1 MNRGEFRT
9 AVNERLAIPS
19 IGDGLLSD
27 TTLNSLINRSLS
39 VIASSK
45 EWPWLLDDY
54 TINFVSG
61 SASLPND
68 FVRARSLVI
77 ESKPTV
83 WLQLEDFIMPDR
95 NNGTFAWTI
104 IGNKAKLSPVN
115 TTTVTGT
122 LYYYRNEPTLLS
134 DASTPLIPS
143 IHHSLVVAYTCY
155 LASMTRQDES
165 RAAVYQAEYQSLLNN
180 TRDDLKQNTG
190 RRIRYDGGYE
200 YSSWS

>member
-1 MNRGEFRT
+1 
-9 AVNERLAIPS
+9 
-19 IGDGLLSD
+19 
-27 TTLNSLINRSLS
+27 
-39 VIASSK
+39 
-45 EWPWLLDDY
+45 
-54 TINFVSG
+54 
-61 SASLPND
+61 
-68 FVRARSLVI
+68 
-77 ESKPTV
+77 
-83 WLQLEDFIMPDR
+83 MPDR

>member
-9 AVNERLAIPS
+9 AVKERLAIPS

-39 VIASSK
+39 VIASAK

-54 TINFVSG
+54 TMNFVSG

-68 FVRARSLVI
+68 FIRARSLVI
-77 ESKPTV
+77 DSKPTT

-95 NNGTFAWTI
+95 MNGAFAWTI
-104 IGNKAKLSPVN
+104 IGNKAKLTPLPTS
-115 TTTVTGT
+115 TLTGT
-122 LYYYRNEPTLLS
+122 LYYYRNEPNLAS
-134 DASTPLIPS
+134 DASTPLIPTV
-143 IHHSLVVAYTCY
+143 HHSLIVAYTCY
-155 LASMTRQDES
+155 LASMTRQDEG
-165 RAAVYQAEYQSLLNN
+165 RAAVYQAEYQALLNN

-190 RRIRYDGGYE
+190 RRIRYDGGYQ
-200 YSSWS
+200 YATWS

>member
-9 AVNERLAIPS
+9 AIKERLAIPT

-77 ESKPTV
+77 EGRPTV
-83 WLQLEDFIMPDR
+83 WLQLEDFVMPDR

-115 TTTVTGT
+115 TTAVTGT
-122 LYYYRNEPTLLS
+122 LYYYRNEPTLAS

-143 IHHSLVVAYTCY
+143 IHHSLVVAYACY

>member
-9 AVNERLAIPS
+9 AIKERLAIPT

-61 SASLPND
+61 AASLPND
-68 FVRARSLVI
+68 FIRARSLVI
-77 ESKPTV
+77 EGRPTV
-83 WLQLEDFIMPDR
+83 WLQLEDFVMPDR

-122 LYYYRNEPTLLS
+122 LYYYRNEPTLAS

-143 IHHSLVVAYTCY
+143 IHHSLVVAYACY

>member
-9 AVNERLAIPS
+9 AVKERLAIPS

-39 VIASSK
+39 VIASTR

-54 TINFVSG
+54 TMTFVSG
-61 SASLPND
+61 SATIPND
-68 FVRARSLVI
+68 FVRARALVI
-77 ESKPTV
+77 DSKPTC

-104 IGNKAKLSPVN
+104 IGNKAKLSPLPTAN
-115 TTTVTGT
+115 ITGT
-122 LYYYRNEPTLLS
+122 LYYYRNEPTLAS
-134 DASTPLIPS
+134 DGSIPLMPS

-155 LASMTRQDES
+155 LASMTRQDEN

-190 RRIRYDGGYE
+190 RRIRFDGGYQ
-200 YSSWS
+200 YATWS

>member
-9 AVNERLAIPS
+9 AVKERLAIPT

-39 VIASSK
+39 VIASAK

-54 TINFVSG
+54 TMNFVSG

-68 FVRARSLVI
+68 FIRARSLVI
-77 ESKPTV
+77 DSKPTT

-95 NNGTFAWTI
+95 MNGAFAWTI
-104 IGNKAKLSPVN
+104 IGNKAKLTPLPTS
-115 TTTVTGT
+115 TLTGT
-122 LYYYRNEPTLLS
+122 LYYYRNEPNLAS
-134 DASTPLIPS
+134 DASTPLIPTV
-143 IHHSLVVAYTCY
+143 HHSLIVAYTCY
-155 LASMTRQDES
+155 LASMTRQDEG
-165 RAAVYQAEYQSLLNN
+165 RAAVYQAEYQALLNN

-190 RRIRYDGGYE
+190 RRIRYDGGYQ
-200 YSSWS
+200 YATWS

>member
-9 AVNERLAIPS
+9 AIKERLAIPT

-61 SASLPND
+61 AASLPND
-68 FVRARSLVI
+68 FIRARSLVI
-77 ESKPTV
+77 EGRPTV
-83 WLQLEDFIMPDR
+83 WLQLEDFVMPDR

-122 LYYYRNEPTLLS
+122 LYYYRNEPTLAS

-143 IHHSLVVAYTCY
+143 IHHSLVVAYACY

-165 RAAVYQAEYQSLLNN
+165 RAAVYQAEFQSLLNN

>member
-9 AVNERLAIPS
+9 AIKERLAIPS

-54 TINFVSG
+54 TLNFVSG

-77 ESKPTV
+77 ESKPTC

-104 IGNKAKLSPVN
+104 IGNKAKLSPLP

-122 LYYYRNEPTLLS
+122 LYYYRNEPVLS
-134 DASTPLIPS
+134 SDSSTPLLPI
-143 IHHSLVVAYTCY
+143 IHHSLVIAHSCY
-155 LASMTRQDES
+155 LAAMTRQDEG
-165 RAAVYQAEYQSLLNN
+165 RAAVYQAEYQALSNN
-180 TRDDLKQNTG
+180 MRDDLKQNTG
-190 RRIRYDGGYE
+190 RRIRFDGGYQ
-200 YSSWS
+200 YATWS

>member
-9 AVNERLAIPS
+9 AIKERLAIPS

-54 TINFVSG
+54 TLNFVSG

-77 ESKPTV
+77 ESKPTC

-104 IGNKAKLSPVN
+104 IGNKAKLSPLP

-122 LYYYRNEPTLLS
+122 LYYYRNEPVLS
-134 DASTPLIPS
+134 SDSSTPLLPI
-143 IHHSLVVAYTCY
+143 IHHSLVIAHSCY
-155 LASMTRQDES
+155 LAAMTRQDEG
-165 RAAVYQAEYQSLLNN
+165 RAAVYQAEYQAFSNN
-180 TRDDLKQNTG
+180 MRDDLKQNTG
-190 RRIRYDGGYE
+190 RRIRFDGGYQ
-200 YSSWS
+200 YATWS